1 MSLQIVKLNLSFH
14 DLIWKIY
21 NVHKVVCKSSF
32 SEHSS
37 GLNPQGCVLLELVK
51 VMKALYLKDLC
62 LIKPHVS
69 CLNLNPD
76 Y

>member
-32 SEHSS
+32 SEHSR
-37 GLNPQGCVLLELVK
+37 VVY
-51 VMKALYLKDLC
+51 YL
-62 LIKPHVS
+62 S
-69 CLNLNPD
+69 
-76 Y
+76 